1 MANLIVDLASS
12 PASWRTRAWAISL
25 VSLLVLITIPITLFA
40 SNQGPTVPAFLP
52 AVYAAALL
60 AYALTSFLFANQ
72 YATTSSPGF
81 GILSVAYAFAFA
93 ITVPYLLS
101 YPGVFSERGLIGQ
114 GGNTSGWLYLI
125 EHYGFLAL
133 VLGYA
138 FSELRAERRER
149 TPEPSTGF
157 VLSVAAAAAA
167 AAIVGI
173 ALATANA
180 DAFPLTIG
188 PRSTAAFSYVLAPI
202 ALGLDVVVTIALLIV
217 VRRGERSTPLW
228 MAVVT
233 TAIGFELFTTW
244 IGGGRYTVGW
254 YFSRIEVVMA
264 AGLILC
270 VFLYYINIALK
281 LQANSMQLL
290 ASARDAAERASA
302 EKEALLREY
311 VREQRVARTF
321 QSAALPTSLPSVPG
335 LLFDGFYAPGK
346 SEALVGGDWFDALRL
361 PDGRIVISIGDVAG
375 SGLDAAVIMANMR
388 QVIRGIAHVHS
399 DPAMILE
406 AADRVLRAEHPER
419 FVTAFVALYEP
430 MYHTLTYASAGH
442 NRPFKREPS
451 GAVAELASEGLP
463 LGLRVRGEANH
474 SVTAVVPG
482 TFLVFY
488 TDGLVES
495 THDYEDGERRLR
507 SALDDRAI
515 LDDAHPARRIHDV
528 VLENGSR
535 DDVAILTMRIDQT
548 PETDSSRWSFH
559 SSDGASAR
567 AVRDE
572 IEALLAAH
580 GAGRADCTAAATVYS
595 ELVGNVVRYAPGRV
609 EVLLDRSNPVPVL
622 HMLDEGPGFSRFPEL
637 PRNLFS
643 ETGRGLF
650 IVATLA
656 EDFAVTR
663 RERRGSHARVVLS
676 LRRSRGIVSSHQTI
690 AWSPDADRGIS
701 PELVDRVVDR

>member
-1 MANLIVDLASS
+1 VANLIVDLASS
-12 PASWRTRAWAISL
+12 RASIRTRAWAISL
-25 VSLLVLITIPITLFA
+25 TTAIVLITIPIALLA
-40 SNQGPTVPAFLP
+40 SEQGPSVPAFLP

-101 YPGVFSERGLIGQ
+101 YPGVFSDQGLIGQ
-114 GGNTSGWLYLI
+114 GGNTSAWLYLI

-138 FSELRAERRER
+138 FTEFRAERRER
-149 TPEPSTGF
+149 SPEPSKAYVF
-157 VLSVAAAAAA
+157 SVAIATLVLTFIGVGAALFDADSIPLVA
-167 AAIVGI
+167 GSR
-173 ALATANA
+173 ATG
-180 DAFPLTIG
+180 AFT
-188 PRSTAAFSYVLAPI
+188 YVLAPI
-202 ALGLDVVVTIALLIV
+202 ALVLDLAVTIALLVV
-217 VRRGERSTPLW
+217 VRRGSKTTPLW

-233 TAIGFELFTTW
+233 TAIGFELFTSA

-254 YFSRIEVVMA
+254 YFSRVEVVVA

-281 LQANSMQLL
+281 LQANSMRLL
-290 ASARDAAERASA
+290 ASARDAAELASA

-335 LLFDGFYAPGK
+335 VVFDGFYAPGK
-346 SEALVGGDWFDALRL
+346 SEALIGGDWFDALRL

-430 MYHTLTYASAGH
+430 MYHTLTFASAGH

-451 GAVAELASEGLP
+451 GAIAELASEGLP
-463 LGLRVRGEANH
+463 LGLRVRGESNH

-507 SALDDRAI
+507 SALANRAI

-535 DDVAILTMRIDQT
+535 DDVAILTMRIDHAI
-548 PETDSSRWSFH
+548 ENESSRWTFH

-580 GAGRADCTAAATVYS
+580 GAGRSDCVAAATVFS

-663 RERRGSHARVVLS
+663 REQRGSHARVVLS
-676 LRRSRGIVSSHQTI
+676 LRRARGRLGARQTI
-690 AWSPDADRGIS
+690 AWSPDGDRSAS
-701 PELVDRVVDR
+701 PALIDRVVDR